1 MRGRE
6 RADRLRVLIVAPSLG
21 IVGGQAVQAASLYS
35 GLRRERSLEVA
46 FLPVNPV
53 LPGRLSALQRVK
65 YLRTLVTWPAYFAAL
80 LRRVRDYDI
89 IHIFSASYLSFLLAP
104 APAIFVSKFYGR
116 KIVLNY
122 HSGEAEDHLRRWRVT
137 ARSVIRLA
145 DSIAVPSDYL
155 VGVFRRFGFEAR
167 AIFNTVE
174 TERFRFRERRPLAP
188 VFLSNRNLEPMYNV
202 GCVLR
207 AFGLIQ
213 SRIPQA
219 RLFVAGD
226 GSQRGGLEALAI
238 ELGLREVSFLGR
250 VPPDAMPSLYDRAD
264 IYLNAS
270 EIDNMP
276 LSILEA
282 FACGLPVVTTDAGG
296 IPHIV
301 TDLRTGL
308 IVRRGDHRGLAESA
322 IRLLEDSA
330 LAGEII
336 DNAHR
341 ESAKYRWE
349 SVGHEWLDL
358 YRNLVAE
365 AEEPVRA

>member
-1 MRGRE
+1 MRD
-6 RADRLRVLIVAPSLG
+6 RADRMRVLIVAPSLR
-21 IVGGQAVQAASLYS
+21 ILGGQAIQAASLYS
-35 GLRRERSLEVA
+35 RLRREPSLEVG
-46 FLPVNPV
+46 FLAVNPE
-53 LPGRLSALQRVK
+53 LPGALGALQRVK
-65 YLRTLVTWPAYFAAL
+65 YLRTLVTWPAYCATL
-80 LRRVRDYDI
+80 LLRVRDYDV
-89 IHIFSASYLSFLLAP
+89 IHAFSASYLSFLLAP
-104 APAIFVSKFYGR
+104 APAILVSRLYGR
-116 KIVLNY
+116 KILLNY
-122 HSGEAEDHLRRWRVT
+122 HSGEAEDHLRRWRLT
-137 ARSVIRLA
+137 AAPVIRMA

-155 VGVFRRFGFEAR
+155 VGVFKRFGITTR

-174 TERFRFRERRPLAP
+174 AERFRFRERRPLAP

-213 SRIPQA
+213 SRYPEA
-219 RLFVAGD
+219 RLLVAGD
-226 GSQRGGLEALAI
+226 GSQRRELEALKC

-250 VPPDAMPSLYDRAD
+250 IPPEEMPALYDRAD

-296 IPHIV
+296 IPYIV
-301 TDLRTGL
+301 RDLRTGL
-308 IVRRGDHRGLAESA
+308 MVRRGDYRGLAEAA
-322 IRLLEDSA
+322 IRLLEDGA

-336 DNAHR
+336 CNARR

-349 SVGHEWLDL
+349 SVRGEWLDL
-358 YRNLVAE
+358 YRNLLAK